1 MKRKTWRASI
11 GLGVFA
17 VVVASLGG
25 ASPSQAQGNPDV
37 AMTMVSTARQAA
49 TSTYWTTRRL
59 QSALP
64 GDSLMRGRS
73 LSDVVGKVKTG
84 MPQAI
89 AGTQASGPLG
99 LGLGGLLGGSSGFS
113 GGYYSGG
120 GQVVKTTGK
129 VFFTLGGTNYQCS
142 GSSVKANNKDLVLT
156 AGHCVNEGPGAFA
169 KNFIFIPGYNDGA
182 APYGKFPARKLT
194 TTTQWKNKGDLNYDV
209 GLAVVSRSRGVH
221 LASKVG
227 AQGIAFNQPRGKI
240 MYSFGYPA
248 ASPYDGSSLAWC
260 HAQVV
265 NDSEGDSSDQGMNC
279 NMTGGSSGG
288 PWYLNYN
295 ESTGIGLANS
305 LNSFK
310 YQVLLFAGNTMYG
323 PYFGSVIQSLY
334 KTAQGL

>member
-1 MKRKTWRASI
+1 MNANPLRASI
-11 GLGVFA
+11 GFGTVVA
-17 VVVASLGG
+17 VLASLGW
-25 ASPSQAQGNPDV
+25 ASPSAAVGNSDV
-37 AMTMVSTARQAA
+37 ATTTVSAAGQAA
-49 TSTYWTTRRL
+49 TGTYWTTRRL
-59 QSALP
+59 KSAIP
-64 GDSLMRGRS
+64 GDSLMLGRT
-73 LSDVVGKVKTG
+73 LGDVVGKVTAGK
-84 MPQAI
+84 PQAI
-89 AGTQASGPLG
+89 AGTQSSGLLG
-99 LGLGGLLGGSSGFS
+99 PDLGGLFGGSEFS
-113 GGYYSGG
+113 GGYYTGG

-156 AGHCVNEGPGAFA
+156 AGHCVNQGPGAFA
-169 KNFIFIPGYNDGA
+169 TNFIFIPGYNDGA
-182 APYGKFPARKLT
+182 APDGKFPARKLT
-194 TTTQWKNKGDLNYDV
+194 TTTQWKRNGDLNYDV
-209 GLAVVSRSRGVH
+209 GLAVVSRSHGVH

-227 AQGIAFNQPRGKI
+227 AQGIAFNQPRGKV

-260 HAQVV
+260 HAQVAD
-265 NDSEGDSSDQGMNC
+265 DSVGDSSDEGMNC

-295 ESTGIGLANS
+295 EKTGVGLANS

-310 YQVLLFAGNTMYG
+310 YQVLLFGGDTMYG